1 MDGIKRRIG
10 RSIRARLS
18 AWISLV
24 VVIISL
30 ISGVLSFTVSFYEAH
45 ELQDDQLRQFGALI
59 KRQGITLQGAS
70 LDLAV
75 NNIDHEARI
84 YLRDLSHPLSDNEE
98 FAHNMPDSF
107 STISEQH
114 KSWRVYVVE
123 TANGQRIALTQDT
136 ALRNEI
142 ARDSALRALFPL
154 LFLVPILVTLINFII
169 ARMFLP
175 VSRLAE
181 ELNRPSSDE
190 RCRIDEDSVPD
201 EIQPF
206 VVSINRLLSNLYES
220 VEKQKRFIANAAHE
234 LRTPITALCLQ
245 AETLDAEERS
255 DREMKFTRLRA
266 GLNRT
271 KILLEQLLAHA
282 RSQDE
287 PKLPLEICSVQ
298 QYTQE
303 VIADLIPHVQ
313 RKQIDIG
320 MPYIEDTNVRMIPID
335 LYTVVKNIVDNA
347 IRYTPLGGQVDV
359 SLRRRF
365 EFCEICVLDS
375 GPGIPEHEL
384 VRVKEPF
391 FRGSENLE
399 QGSGLGLAI
408 VSQILSRAGGKMVLS
423 NSVDGGRHHGLKVQ
437 IFIPLA

>member
-18 AWISLV
+18 AWISLIV
-24 VVIISL
+24 VLISL
-30 ISGVLSFTVSFYEAH
+30 ISGAWSFTVSFYEAH

-59 KRQGITLQGAS
+59 KRQGITLQGTS

-84 YLRDLSHPLSDNEE
+84 YLRDLSHPMSDNKA
-98 FAHNMPDSF
+98 FSHNMPNGF
-107 STISEQH
+107 STISDRH
-114 KSWRVYVVE
+114 KSWRAYVVE
-123 TANGQRIALTQDT
+123 TQNGQRIALTQDT

-154 LFLVPILVTLINFII
+154 LFLIPILVTLINFII
-169 ARMFLP
+169 ARMFSP
-175 VSRLAE
+175 VRRLAE
-181 ELNRPSSDE
+181 ELNSPDADD
-190 RCRIDEDSVPD
+190 RCRIDEESVPD
-201 EIQPF
+201 EIKPF
-206 VVSINRLLSNLYES
+206 VVSINRLLSHLYES

-245 AETLDAEERS
+245 AETLDAEDRS
-255 DREMKFTRLRA
+255 DREVKFMRLRA

-287 PKLPLEICSVQ
+287 HKIPLEICSVQ

-320 MPYIEDTNVRMIPID
+320 MPHIEDANVRMVPID
-335 LYTVVKNIVDNA
+335 LYTVIKNVVDNA
-347 IRYTPLGGQVDV
+347 IRYTPSGGQVDIL
-359 SLRRRF
+359 LRRRF

-384 VRVKEPF
+384 GRVKEPF
-391 FRGSENLE
+391 FRGSDNLE
-399 QGSGLGLAI
+399 QGSGLGLSI
-408 VSQILSRAGGKMVLS
+408 VSQILSRSGGKLVLS
-423 NSVDGGRHHGLKVQ
+423 NVDDKGGQRGLQVQ
-437 IFIPLA
+437 VFIPFV